1 MNRLINKGIEFIN
14 QYRGWKTSE
23 KIVVFE
29 SDDWG
34 SIRTSSN
41 DALKDLRKIGVDVD
55 RCHYMLNDALET
67 NQDLDCLFNVLVK
80 YKDVRGDHP
89 QFTFNAIM
97 ANPDF
102 QKVIEAEF
110 STFFYRPFSEE
121 YDIQFSQNT
130 LNTWHRGI
138 SEGVMYPQFHGREHV
153 NTKRWLTDLKNK
165 RKDTLVG
172 FDHSMFGIS
181 GHIVREKRGSYLAV
195 FDEIGHDSILVE
207 KIIAEG
213 LKIFKDTFQ
222 FSPKT
227 FIAPNYV
234 WGSQVED
241 GAGKNG
247 ILSMQGSSN
256 QILPTIKDKKQGVV
270 KNYLGKKSSSGIG
283 YLIRNVVFEP
293 SSNLN
298 KDWVN
303 SALKQIEV
311 SFTNNRPVIID
322 THRVNYIGCLNY
334 KNRDRGIQLL
344 NDLLSGILKRWPDVK
359 FLNSEELAEKVYNS
373 KVLL

>member
-1 MNRLINKGIEFIN
+1 VNRLINKGIEFIN

-55 RCHYMLNDALET
+55 KCHFMLNDALESI
-67 NQDLDCLFNVLVK
+67 QDLDSLFNVLVK
-80 YKDVRGDHP
+80 FKDMRGNHP

-102 QKVIEAEF
+102 QKIRESEF
-110 STFFYRPFSEE
+110 STFFYRPFTDE
-121 YDIQFSQNT
+121 YEIHFSQNT
-130 LNTWHRGI
+130 LKTWHIGI

-165 RKDTLVG
+165 RKDTLLG
-172 FDHSMFGIS
+172 YDHSMFGIS
-181 GHIVREKRGSYLAV
+181 GHIVTEKRGSYLAV
-195 FDEIGHDSILVE
+195 FDEIGHGSILIE
-207 KIIAEG
+207 QIIADG

-227 FIAPNYV
+227 FIAPNYI
-234 WGSQVED
+234 WGNQVEEVS
-241 GAGKNG
+241 KRYG
-247 ILSMQGSSN
+247 IQSMQGSSS
-256 QILPTIKDKKQGVV
+256 QILPTIHEKKQGVV
-270 KNYLGKKSSSGIG
+270 KNFLGKKSKSQIG
-283 YLIRNVVFEP
+283 YLIRNVLFDP

-298 KDWVN
+298 KDWVD
-303 SALKQIEV
+303 SALKQIES
-311 SFTNNRPVIID
+311 SFKNNRPAIID
-322 THRVNYIGCLNY
+322 THRVNYIGSLNL
-334 KNRDRGIQLL
+334 KNRERGLQLL
-344 NDLLSGILKRWPDVK
+344 SDLIDGILKRWPDVQ
-359 FLNSEELAEKVYNS
+359 FSNSEKLAEKIYN
-373 KVLL
+373 